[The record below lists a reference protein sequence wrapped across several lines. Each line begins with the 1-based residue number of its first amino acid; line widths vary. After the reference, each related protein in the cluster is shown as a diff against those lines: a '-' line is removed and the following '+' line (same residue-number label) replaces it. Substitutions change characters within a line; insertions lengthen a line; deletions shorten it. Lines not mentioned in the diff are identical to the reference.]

1 MANIL
6 NSLSRVKQGDIVL
19 SVRDIKKTF
28 IEGGQPL
35 HILRGGGF
43 DLHRGEIIA
52 LVGQSG
58 CGKST
63 LLQCVGLLDKP
74 SGGSIVIGGA
84 PVHKMDEDMRTK
96 IRRNKIGF
104 VYQKHNL
111 LSDFTALEN
120 VELDEE
126 NIESLGRGNLIDA
139 LYKKVSR
146 PKLIKPTYL
155 IKHPI
160 DLSPLARAND
170 DNKQITDRFQLV
182 VNGQEIIN
190 GYSELVDAK
199 EQEARLIEQSKLK
212 AGGDEEAMSID
223 EEYIKAMEYGMPP
236 ISGWGLGVDRFMQF
250 LTNVDNIR
258 DVVLY
263 PLMRPRDMQ

>member
-6 NSLSRVKQGDIVL
+6 NSLSKIPSGDVVM

-52 LVGQSG
+52 LVGPSG

-74 SGGSIVIGGA
+74 TSGSILINGA
-84 PVHKMDEDMRTK
+84 AVHKMDEDLRTN
-96 IRRNKIGF
+96 IRRTKIGF

-120 VELDEE
+120 VVLPMLT
-126 NIESLGRGNLIDA
+126 NGVPESAAI
-139 LYKKVSR
+139 SR
-146 PKLIKPTYL
+146 AAKLLRAANVAHRASHYPSEMSGGEQQRTAV
-155 IKHPI
+155 
-160 DLSPLARAND
+160 ARALANTPD
-170 DNKQITDRFQLV
+170 ILLADEPTGSLDPQHATTVFDLLLDLVRKNKMAMLFVTHDMNLASRADRRITIK
-182 VNGQEIIN
+182 NGIVE
-190 GYSELVDAK
+190 
-199 EQEARLIEQSKLK
+199 
-212 AGGDEEAMSID
+212 
-223 EEYIKAMEYGMPP
+223 
-236 ISGWGLGVDRFMQF
+236 
-250 LTNVDNIR
+250 
-258 DVVLY
+258 
-263 PLMRPRDMQ
+263 

>member
-6 NSLSRVKQGDIVL
+6 DSLSRVRQGDVVL

-74 SGGSIVIGGA
+74 SGGSIVVGGV
-84 PVHKMDEDMRTK
+84 PVHKMDEDMRTQ

-120 VELDEE
+120 VTLPMLANGMDEDVA
-126 NIESLGRGNLIDA
+126 NARAI
-139 LYKKVSR
+139 
-146 PKLIKPTYL
+146 KLLKSTNVAHRASHTPNEMSGGEQQRTA
-155 IKHPI
+155 
-160 DLSPLARAND
+160 LARALANNPEILLAD
-170 DNKQITDRFQLV
+170 EPTGSLDPQHAGAVFDLLLDIVRKNKMAMLFVTHDMNLADKADRKITIH
-182 VNGQEIIN
+182 NGIVQ
-190 GYSELVDAK
+190 
-199 EQEARLIEQSKLK
+199 
-212 AGGDEEAMSID
+212 
-223 EEYIKAMEYGMPP
+223 
-236 ISGWGLGVDRFMQF
+236 
-250 LTNVDNIR
+250 
-258 DVVLY
+258 
-263 PLMRPRDMQ
+263 